1 MVVGVCGFGYSG
13 SGAVIDLLKEYDCV
27 SLNFKEEFF
36 FTYFPDGL
44 IDLYYNSCVYQSRF
58 FNYDVAAKRFLEFIK
73 KSKKIYGWDKEKQ
86 KALNK
91 ISKEFIDEISACSY
105 NGYWSYDLVD
115 MSFFRKTR
123 YFRIGRH
130 INKLFKSEIIKPDSK
145 IYISKN
151 DECFI
156 CAAKKYI
163 RQVIKLVGNDIDQEK
178 DICVLNQ
185 PFAANN
191 PEASFPFF
199 DEPRAIIVRRDPRD
213 IYLMAKRYVKDNANW
228 IPYKNVKEFIEFY
241 KNQYK
246 NLDSRENVLSIS
258 FEDLI
263 YNYADTLKSIEVF
276 LGIKDGE
283 NGKYFK
289 PELSVNNTKLYSKI
303 TEYKD
308 DIKIIEKELEDFLYC
323 FDFAPELDNTGNCFW
338 D

>member
-27 SLNFKEEFF
+27 SLKFKEEFF

-44 IDLYYNSCVYQSRF
+44 IDLYYNSCVYLSRF

-73 KSKKIYGWDKEKQ
+73 KSNKIYGWDKEKQ
-86 KALNK
+86 KELIK
-91 ISKEFIDEISACSY
+91 ISQEFIDEISACSY

-115 MSFFRKTR
+115 MSFFRITR
-123 YFRIGRH
+123 YFRIGKR
-130 INKLFKSEIIKPDSK
+130 INKFFRSEIIKPDSK

-151 DECFI
+151 DGSFI

-163 RQVIKLVGNDIDQEK
+163 NRVIELVGDDVYQDK
-178 DICVLNQ
+178 DIYVLNQ

-199 DEPRAIIVRRDPRD
+199 DDPKAIVVKRDPRD
-213 IYLMAKRYVKDNANW
+213 VYLMAKMYVKDDASW
-228 IPYKNVKEFIEFY
+228 IPYQNVKAFIEFY

-246 NLDSRENVLSIS
+246 KLYSRENVLSIS

-263 YNYADTLKSIEVF
+263 YNYSDTVRSIEAF

-283 NGKYFK
+283 NGKHFK

-303 TEYKD
+303 AEYKD
-308 DIKIIEKELEDFLYC
+308 DIKMIEKELKDFLYC
-323 FDFAPELDNTGNCFW
+323 FDFVPELDNTGNCFW